1 MAEIFD
7 AYRFVVASGEA
18 KLHRGTKVY
27 LESIRA
33 TLIDKSGREVPDHH
47 VDEQGKYRF
56 KEPEAD
62 RT

>member
-7 AYRFVVASGEA
+7 AYRFDIGSGEA
-18 KLHRGTKVY
+18 RLHRGTKVY
-27 LESIRA
+27 LERIRA

-47 VDEQGKYRF
+47 VDEHGKYLF
-56 KEPEAD
+56 KEPDAH